1 MENEKTAMGDLSLE
15 QVKTEAKKRFNK
27 DITDEQAQAILENHC
42 SEELSAQA
50 LEEVTGGRDRS
61 GDLHIRVISPI
72 LPEPI
77 IDIYD
82 IYEKLE
88 EERLLKIRKKQIH
101 SQTGENSNG
110 EQENGDGRPFFRA
123 GKDRG

>member
-1 MENEKTAMGDLSLE
+1 MENEKTTMGDLSLE
-15 QVKTEAKKRFNK
+15 QVKAEAKKRFNK

-61 GDLHIRVISPI
+61 GDLHIRIISQI
-72 LPEPI
+72 LPKPI
-77 IDIYD
+77 IEIYD
-82 IYEKLE
+82 EFE
-88 EERLLKIRKKQIH
+88 EERLLKIRKKQIY